1 MENCVKTFFIS
12 MVLFFSVSLL
22 GCKSTSD
29 NLPWKENL
37 DEALKT
43 AQLENKTVL
52 VNFTGSDWC
61 IWCKR
66 LNEEVFSKPEFA
78 EYAEKNLVLVKI
90 DFPRDK
96 EQTQETKYYNQQLA
110 AQYRV
115 EGYPTIILLRKDG
128 SALGYTGYV
137 EGGAANY
144 VQHLQSFK

>member
-1 MENCVKTFFIS
+1 MI
-12 MVLFFSVSLL
+12 LFFSVSLL
-22 GCKSTSD
+22 GCKSTAD

-78 EYAEKNLVLVKI
+78 EYAEKNLVLVRI

-96 EQTQETKYYNQQLA
+96 EQTQATKYYNQQLA
-110 AQYRV
+110 AQFKI
-115 EGYPTIILLRKDG
+115 EGYPTIVLLRKD
-128 SALGYTGYV
+128 
-137 EGGAANY
+137 
-144 VQHLQSFK
+144 

>member
-1 MENCVKTFFIS
+1 MKTFFIS
-12 MVLFFSVSLL
+12 MILFFSVSLL
-22 GCKSTSD
+22 GCKSTTD

-90 DFPRDK
+90 DFPREK

-110 AQYRV
+110 TQFNI
-115 EGYPTIILLRKDG
+115 EGYPTIVLLRKDG
-128 SALGYTGYV
+128 SNLGVTGYI

>member
-1 MENCVKTFFIS
+1 

-29 NLPWKENL
+29 NLSWKENL

-90 DFPRDK
+90 DFPREK
-96 EQTQETKYYNQQLA
+96 EQTQETKFYNQQLA
-110 AQYRV
+110 AQYKI
-115 EGYPTIILLRKDG
+115 EGYPTIVLLRKDG
-128 SALGYTGYV
+128 SQLGVTGYQ
-137 EGGAANY
+137 EGG
-144 VQHLQSFK
+144 

>member
-1 MENCVKTFFIS
+1 MKTFFIS
-12 MVLFFSVSLL
+12 MILFFSVSLL
-22 GCKSTSD
+22 GCKSTAD

-61 IWCKR
+61 VWCKR

-96 EQTQETKYYNQQLA
+96 EQAQETKYYNQQLA
-110 AQYRV
+110 AQFKI
-115 EGYPTIILLRKDG
+115 EGYPTIVLLRKDG
-128 SALGYTGYV
+128 SNLGVTGYM

>member
-1 MENCVKTFFIS
+1 MKTFFVS
-12 MVLFFSVSLL
+12 LVFLFSLSLL
-22 GCKSTSD
+22 GCKSSVG

-66 LNEEVFSKPEFA
+66 LNDEVFSKDEFA
-78 EYAEKNLVLVKI
+78 EYADKNLVLVKI
-90 DFPRDK
+90 DFPREK
-96 EQTQETKYYNQQLA
+96 EQTPETKLYNQQLA
-110 AQYRV
+110 AQYKI
-115 EGYPTIILLRKDG
+115 EGYPTIVLLRKDG
-128 SALGYTGYV
+128 SELGVTGYL

-144 VQHLQSFK
+144 VQHLKSFK

>member
-1 MENCVKTFFIS
+1 VKTFFIS
-12 MVLFFSVSLL
+12 LVFLFSVSVL
-22 GCKSTSD
+22 GCKSSTD

-43 AQLENKTVL
+43 AQLGNKTVL

-66 LNEEVFSKPEFA
+66 LNEEVFSKDEFA
-78 EYAEKNLVLVKI
+78 KYAEKNLVLVKI

-96 EQTQETKYYNQQLA
+96 EQSQETKFYNQQLA
-110 AQYRV
+110 AQYKI
-115 EGYPTIILLRKDG
+115 EGYPTIVLLRKDG
-128 SALGYTGYV
+128 SNLGVTGYM

>member
-1 MENCVKTFFIS
+1 MKTFFVS
-12 MVLFFSVSLL
+12 LVFLFSLSLL
-22 GCKSTSD
+22 GCKSSVG

-66 LNEEVFSKPEFA
+66 LNDEVFSKDEFA
-78 EYAEKNLVLVKI
+78 EYAKKNLVLVKI
-90 DFPRDK
+90 DFPREK
-96 EQTQETKYYNQQLA
+96 EQTPETKLYNQQLA
-110 AQYRV
+110 AQYKI
-115 EGYPTIILLRKDG
+115 EGYPTIVLLRKDG
-128 SALGYTGYV
+128 SELGVTGYL

-144 VQHLQSFK
+144 VQHLKSFK

>member
-1 MENCVKTFFIS
+1 MKTLFIS

-29 NLPWKENL
+29 NLSWKENL

-90 DFPRDK
+90 DFPREK
-96 EQTQETKYYNQQLA
+96 EQTQETKFYNQQLA
-110 AQYRV
+110 AQYKI
-115 EGYPTIILLRKDG
+115 EGYPTIVLLRKDG
-128 SALGYTGYV
+128 SQLGVTGYQ
-137 EGGAANY
+137 EGGATSY

>member
-1 MENCVKTFFIS
+1 MKTFFIS
-12 MVLFFSVSLL
+12 LVFLFSVSVL
-22 GCKSTSD
+22 GCKSSTD

-43 AQLENKTVL
+43 AQLGNKTVL

-66 LNEEVFSKPEFA
+66 LNEEVFSKDEFA
-78 EYAEKNLVLVKI
+78 KYAEKNLVLVKI

-96 EQTQETKYYNQQLA
+96 EQSQETKFYNQQLA
-110 AQYRV
+110 AQYKI
-115 EGYPTIILLRKDG
+115 EGYPTIVLLRKDG
-128 SALGYTGYV
+128 SNLGVTGYM